1 MNGSEIRLLYVFDSA
16 DVTGTRSFS
25 FEMRRIQAKA
35 WGKSEWLK

>member
-16 DVTGTRSFS
+16 DVIATRSFS
-25 FEMRRIQAKA
+25 FEMQRSQAKA

>member
-16 DVTGTRSFS
+16 DVTATRSFS

-35 WGKSEWLK
+35 WGKAKAND